1 MGTGFSLHPPQS
13 SAGTGFSLHPPQSSA
28 GTGFSLH
35 PPQSIPAIRFENV
48 TVTARR
54 STPIDDVSF
63 AVPAGTVFALVGRE
77 GSGKKTVA
85 GCILGEIRPETGRVL
100 VLGMDPRRERRAV
113 RRRVRWNEEEGE
125 IRVETD
131 PETVL
136 LLTDAPRR
144 ASGVLGTGPSARV
157 GFLVEGRLVVED
169 ALAGLLAR
177 FRRIRYV
184 NEITEARTEYGNEL
198 DLFDAVR
205 VKVRGW
211 GVDAVV
217 SNYDD
222 AAFERFR
229 ATEGVREARADP
241 LTLEEISAAVAGTQ

>member
-1 MGTGFSLHPPQS
+1 MNV
-13 SAGTGFSLHPPQSSA
+13 A

-35 PPQSIPAIRFENV
+35 PPQSIPAIRFQNV
-48 TVTARR
+48 TAAARR
-54 STPIDDVSF
+54 SAPIHDVSF
-63 AVPAGTVFALVGRE
+63 AVPVGAVSAIVGRK
-77 GSGKKTVA
+77 GSGKRTIA
-85 GCILGEIRPETGRVL
+85 SCILGEIRPETGSVL
-100 VLGMDPRRERRAV
+100 VLGMDPRREHRAV
-113 RRRVRWNEEEGE
+113 RRTVRWNEEEGE
-125 IRVETD
+125 IRLETE
-131 PETVL
+131 PQTVL
-136 LLTDAPRR
+136 LLTDDPRR
-144 ASGVLGTGPSARV
+144 ASSVLGTSSSARV

-169 ALAGLLAR
+169 ALAALLAR

-211 GVDAVV
+211 GVDAIV

-229 ATEGVREARADP
+229 STEGVRDARADP
-241 LTLEEISAAVAGTQ
+241 LTLEEISEAVAGGQAAV

>member
-1 MGTGFSLHPPQS
+1 MT
-13 SAGTGFSLHPPQSSA
+13 AA
-28 GTGFSLH
+28 
-35 PPQSIPAIRFENV
+35 
-48 TVTARR
+48 ARR
-54 STPIDDVSF
+54 GAPIHDVSF
-63 AVPAGTVFALVGRE
+63 AVPAGGVSAIVGRE
-77 GSGKKTVA
+77 GSGKRTIA
-85 GCILGEIRPETGRVL
+85 RCILGEIRPETGRVL
-100 VLGMDPRRERRAV
+100 VLGMDARRERRAV
-113 RRRVRWNEEEGE
+113 RRRARWNEEEGE
-125 IRVETD
+125 IRVDTE

-136 LLTDAPRR
+136 LLTDDPRR
-144 ASGVLGTGPSARV
+144 ASGVLGTSPSPRV

-169 ALAGLLAR
+169 ALAALLSR

-184 NEITEARTEYGNEL
+184 NEITETRTDYGNEL

-217 SNYDD
+217 SNFDD

-229 ATEGVREARADP
+229 ATEGVRDARAEA

>member
-1 MGTGFSLHPPQS
+1 
-13 SAGTGFSLHPPQSSA
+13 
-28 GTGFSLH
+28 
-35 PPQSIPAIRFENV
+35 
-48 TVTARR
+48 VTAAARR
-54 STPIDDVSF
+54 GAPIHGVSF
-63 AVPAGTVFALVGRE
+63 AVPAGAVSAIVGRE
-77 GSGKKTVA
+77 GSGKRTVA
-85 GCILGEIRPETGRVL
+85 GCILGDIRPEAGRVL
-100 VLGMDPRRERRAV
+100 VLGMDARRERRAV
-113 RRRVRWNEEEGE
+113 RRRVRWDEEEGE
-125 IRVETD
+125 IRVDTD

-136 LLTDAPRR
+136 HLTDDPRR
-144 ASGVLGTGPSARV
+144 ASGVLGTSSSARV

-169 ALAGLLAR
+169 ALAALLAR

-184 NEITEARTEYGNEL
+184 NEITETRTEYGNEL

-241 LTLEEISAAVAGTQ
+241 LTLEEISATVAGTQ

>member
-1 MGTGFSLHPPQS
+1 
-13 SAGTGFSLHPPQSSA
+13 
-28 GTGFSLH
+28 
-35 PPQSIPAIRFENV
+35 V
-48 TVTARR
+48 TAAARR
-54 STPIDDVSF
+54 SAPIHDVSF
-63 AVPAGTVFALVGRE
+63 AVPVGAVSAIVGRQ
-77 GSGKKTVA
+77 GSGKRTVA
-85 GCILGEIRPETGRVL
+85 GCILGEVRPETGSVL
-100 VLGMDPRRERRAV
+100 VLGMDPRRERSAV
-113 RRRVRWNEEEGE
+113 RRHVRRNEKEGE
-125 IRVETD
+125 IRVDTE

-136 LLTDAPRR
+136 LLTDDPRR
-144 ASGVLGTGPSARV
+144 AAGALGTGPSARV

-169 ALAGLLAR
+169 AVAALLTR

-184 NEITEARTEYGNEL
+184 NEITEARSEYGNEL

-211 GVDAVV
+211 GVDAIV

>member
-1 MGTGFSLHPPQS
+1 
-13 SAGTGFSLHPPQSSA
+13 
-28 GTGFSLH
+28 
-35 PPQSIPAIRFENV
+35 
-48 TVTARR
+48 VTAAARR
-54 STPIDDVSF
+54 RAPIHDVSF
-63 AVPAGTVFALVGRE
+63 AVPAGVVSAIVGRE
-77 GSGKKTVA
+77 GSGKRTIA

-100 VLGMDPRRERRAV
+100 VLGMDARRERRAV
-113 RRRVRWNEEEGE
+113 RRRVRWGEEEGE
-125 IRVETD
+125 IRVDTE
-131 PETVL
+131 PGTVL
-136 LLTDAPRR
+136 LLTDDPRR
-144 ASGVLGTGPSARV
+144 ASGVFGTNPSARV

-169 ALAGLLAR
+169 ALTALLSR

-184 NEITEARTEYGNEL
+184 NEITEARTDYGSEL

-241 LTLEEISAAVAGTQ
+241 LTLEQISAAVAGTQ